1 MLKEVKKETKK
12 IDIKAVM
19 ALCDIQDDFD
29 SFNQEIKKIMTSS
42 DSTIDIYRLYRIS
55 MGEKIK
61 GVKENENLI
70 KFYLQN
76 EEVITKIKK
85 NCSIN
90 DFISNNYTQEGNIS
104 DTSCIKELHE
114 YLNKHKN
121 NKEQILKL
129 LNKLNNLGFSS
140 IIFDE
145 ELDFTDEKYSINDIF
160 NRNEEVVYLD
170 NIDVVPNYDF
180 GVVDYRTKNSNY
192 KMILKTLCF
201 DFSRSNRTIALNSL
215 LFNIDELPKKIDK
228 ETIFDSIINLKKE
241 KKNECKKIT
250 NSVDLSV
257 KIDDF
262 YDQFA
267 LLNESVDKLDTMT
280 STKEIKDVLKNIKE
294 LIDELKNRSCE
305 YDSNLSKTEE
315 NITLEGLKKEKIKF
329 LERRTWKKENC
340 C

>member
-1 MLKEVKKETKK
+1 MIYNETYKYLDNINRNRFKSKECQEYLLDRKLKSEIISNGIVLPVKK
-12 IDIKAVM
+12 ID
-19 ALCDIQDDFD
+19 
-29 SFNQEIKKIMTSS
+29 
-42 DSTIDIYRLYRIS
+42 
-55 MGEKIK
+55 
-61 GVKENENLI
+61 NENLCGNGGI
-70 KFYLQN
+70 LDSSLQY
-76 EEVITKIKK
+76 VKSSAQLAYGMK
-85 NCSIN
+85 NRVN
-90 DFISNNYTQEGNIS
+90 DSYDISNE
-104 DTSCIKELHE
+104 D
-114 YLNKHKN
+114 
-121 NKEQILKL
+121 
-129 LNKLNNLGFSS
+129 
-140 IIFDE
+140 II
-145 ELDFTDEKYSINDIF
+145 Y
-160 NRNEEVVYLD
+160 RNEEVVYLD

-215 LFNIDELPKKIDK
+215 LFNIDELPKRIDK

-280 STKEIKDVLKNIKE
+280 STKEIKDVLKNIKG
-294 LIDELKNRSCE
+294 LIDELKNRSSE

-315 NITLEGLKKEKIKF
+315 NITLEGLKNEKIKL
-329 LERRTWKKENC
+329 LERREWKKENC